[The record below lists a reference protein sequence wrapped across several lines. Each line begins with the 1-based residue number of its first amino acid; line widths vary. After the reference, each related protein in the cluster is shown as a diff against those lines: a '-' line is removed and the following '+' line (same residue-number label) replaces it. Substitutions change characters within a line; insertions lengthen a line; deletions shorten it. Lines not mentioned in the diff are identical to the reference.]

1 MSGDG
6 QGLGEEI
13 SEILLTRYE
22 DNAKL
27 ALIDAIT

>member
-13 SEILLTRYE
+13 SEILLTRYK
-22 DNAKL
+22 DNTEL
-27 ALIDAIT
+27 ALIDTIT